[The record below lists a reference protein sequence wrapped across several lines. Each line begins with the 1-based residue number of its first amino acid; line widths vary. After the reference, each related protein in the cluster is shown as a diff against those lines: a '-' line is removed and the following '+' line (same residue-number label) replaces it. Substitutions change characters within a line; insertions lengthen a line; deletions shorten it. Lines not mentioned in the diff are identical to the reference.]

1 MKQFLPGYVL
11 LLIGL
16 LVMIFISCEQTLAP
30 ANEGEDK
37 SIMQIDSEYISF
49 NSLINLVPDSSDTPF
64 DFFAIRGRPNPKE
77 LQQGVLSLLKD
88 PLSDKKLYY
97 NYPIKMGLPP
107 GLTGR
112 GNQPISTIHVTI
124 KNSSNQVLLQYQGEI
139 TNNPAAKR
147 MVRNW
152 INNVL
157 NSIQENRLN
166 EITNENPLIIN
177 AIGEC
182 PKIELSDYDSCRT
195 EGDFETGFELV
206 CDIEEC
212 SSGPSGWSPPEP
224 EEDPSDN
231 NFPDPCDDPEFD
243 CSTGSN
249 GGSND
254 DDDPDRD
261 GGDNKECGR
270 LDDDCYEN
278 PLDDRDPIPEPC
290 ETNLEQL
297 QQTFPNTQTDILE
310 DLTSLINSY
319 ASDFGIDSDE
329 KMQHFLSQAG
339 HESSNFAGVPFSAFT
354 ENLNYRVNQLGVE
367 YWHNYFNP
375 ISDPTL
381 DPNKAN
387 PLEFAQYP
395 GSTFVD
401 HEKFANYVYSDQ
413 YRTFKLGNT
422 NPGDGYKFRG
432 RGIIQLT
439 GRDNYERFNTFYQNN
454 YDSTVDLISNPD
466 LLSNNTEIAV
476 ISALWFFE
484 NNVLNIGNINENTS
498 VAEVTKK
505 VNGKYNG
512 LDHRKNLFNSTSTHI
527 NCL

>member
-1 MKQFLPGYVL
+1 MNFL
-11 LLIGL
+11 
-16 LVMIFISCEQTLAP
+16 
-30 ANEGEDK
+30 
-37 SIMQIDSEYISF
+37 
-49 NSLINLVPDSSDTPF
+49 
-64 DFFAIRGRPNPKE
+64 
-77 LQQGVLSLLKD
+77 
-88 PLSDKKLYY
+88 
-97 NYPIKMGLPP
+97 
-107 GLTGR
+107 
-112 GNQPISTIHVTI
+112 
-124 KNSSNQVLLQYQGEI
+124 
-139 TNNPAAKR
+139 
-147 MVRNW
+147 
-152 INNVL
+152 
-157 NSIQENRLN
+157 
-166 EITNENPLIIN
+166 
-177 AIGEC
+177 
-182 PKIELSDYDSCRT
+182 
-195 EGDFETGFELV
+195 
-206 CDIEEC
+206 
-212 SSGPSGWSPPEP
+212 
-224 EEDPSDN
+224 
-231 NFPDPCDDPEFD
+231 
-243 CSTGSN
+243 
-249 GGSND
+249 
-254 DDDPDRD
+254 
-261 GGDNKECGR
+261 
-270 LDDDCYEN
+270 
-278 PLDDRDPIPEPC
+278 
-290 ETNLEQL
+290 QL
-297 QQTFPNTQTDILE
+297 QQTFPNTSTDILE
-310 DLTSLINSY
+310 DLTTLINSH